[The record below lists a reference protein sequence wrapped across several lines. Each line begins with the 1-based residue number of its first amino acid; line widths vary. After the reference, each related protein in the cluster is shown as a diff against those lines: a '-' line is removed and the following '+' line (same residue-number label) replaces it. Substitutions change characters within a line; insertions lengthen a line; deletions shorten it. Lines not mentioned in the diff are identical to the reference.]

1 MRLVHSG
8 FPQCTD
14 FMSQVVKLLMF
25 NVYRTR
31 LIHNTLRYTFKTVLM
46 TLAFKPSLDLHAV
59 NVGPENPRLPQKY
72 IRKYEIKN
80 TSSEKCCHFSK
91 VFTHVQQKDSYQ
103 GYSRSF

>member
-8 FPQCTD
+8 VPQFTD

-46 TLAFKPSLDLHAV
+46 TSAFKPSLDLHAV

-72 IRKYEIKN
+72 IRKNEINN
-80 TSSEKCCHFSK
+80 TGSKKCGHFFEYISRPIK
-91 VFTHVQQKDSYQ
+91 IGPQK
-103 GYSRSF
+103 

>member
-8 FPQCTD
+8 VPQCTD

-46 TLAFKPSLDLHAV
+46 TSAFKPSLDLHAV

-72 IRKYEIKN
+72 IRKNEINN
-80 TSSEKCCHFSK
+80 TGSKKCGHL
-91 VFTHVQQKDSYQ
+91 
-103 GYSRSF
+103 SRVLNMYWFRKIGLRK